1 MNSWKTEE
9 IRYYGFSKLI
19 QFHLNFLNCLTFRN
33 YIYTEV
39 VFKVFF
45 YFIENRLHLKGVT
58 IANIEKKIDFLESK
72 VLEFTNSPNEGTS
85 TGESSWFLIPFAQQS
100 QGMQNASFI

>member
-1 MNSWKTEE
+1 MKAFNTD
-9 IRYYGFSKLI
+9 
-19 QFHLNFLNCLTFRN
+19 
-33 YIYTEV
+33 V

-45 YFIENRLHLKGVT
+45 SFIENRLHLKDGI

-72 VLEFTNSPNEGTS
+72 VLEFTNSSNEGTN

-100 QGMQNASFI
+100 QGMKNHSVA